1 MKNMLKSLGAI
12 QKFHIFFRKTQRRPE
27 DFTKS
32 EKYFLVDF
40 GGAERSDL
48 RILTVIKNFGNI
60 ILFTVSL
67 DC

>member
-1 MKNMLKSLGAI
+1 MKNMLKSLAAI
-12 QKFHIFFRKTQRRPE
+12 QKFHIFFRKTQQRPG
-27 DFTKS
+27 DLTKS

-48 RILTVIKNFGNI
+48 RILTAIKNFGNI

>member
-1 MKNMLKSLGAI
+1 MKNMPKSLGAI

-27 DFTKS
+27 DLTKS